1 MIFLGGTS
9 GFHYG
14 QVVLQ
19 IHLSVG
25 QVDFLTKFDP
35 CILLQN
41 ISTIEPLFYDHSQ
54 NQIGVFV
61 KEGWSST
68 RGLTIL

>member
-25 QVDFLTKFDP
+25 QLDFLTKFDP
-35 CILLQN
+35 WPVRNASLVPESIDIAVHNTYLVVP
-41 ISTIEPLFYDHSQ
+41 E
-54 NQIGVFV
+54 
-61 KEGWSST
+61 
-68 RGLTIL
+68 